1 MFLVGRSFLQAFIP
15 GLDPQHGRL
24 FQIHAEEP
32 VGMSSG
38 RNIRQTELRAAEEV
52 ASVQGVVET
61 R

>member
-15 GLDPQHGRL
+15 GRDPRHGRP

-32 VGMSSG
+32 VEMGSG
-38 RNIRQTELRAAEEV
+38 RNIRQTGLRAAEEI